1 MQLFT
6 HDNVL
11 VCLEPGRLTFE
22 EMVKMAY
29 SNIVSTINMAYANV
43 STRIRA
49 RTREGDSLLQLLSET
64 VNYNNNN
71 TTCLDS
77 H

>member
-1 MQLFT
+1 
-6 HDNVL
+6 
-11 VCLEPGRLTFE
+11 
-22 EMVKMAY
+22 MAY